1 MNCDTCQELIHDLI
15 DGSITQRDE
24 FTLNTH
30 LSECLDCDS
39 IRQDLASIVGFCR
52 TQRGVYEA
60 PPNEQA
66 MWLRIRNTIEAEL
79 PNRVNTNTERRP
91 SFFRRWMGRSWEL
104 SLPQLAASAVAIVLL
119 VSLATVVGLR
129 RWGGY
134 GTPTI
139 VAGTQTEE
147 ATNLDDRF
155 FQRRQVIDYWNQR
168 VELNKARW
176 SPEMRETFERNMKVI
191 DQAVSDSMN
200 DLKRNPHD
208 EVSEQMLNESLNDK
222 LALLKEFS
230 DL

>member
-30 LSECLDCDS
+30 LKECLDCAS
-39 IRQDLASIVGFCR
+39 VRRDLTSIVSFSR
-52 TQRGVYEA
+52 TMREEYQA
-60 PPNEQA
+60 PPNEHA
-66 MWLRIRNTIEAEL
+66 LWLRIRNSIEAEL
-79 PNRVNTNTERRP
+79 PSRAAANTERRP
-91 SFFRRWMGRSWEL
+91 SFFGSLLGRSWEL

-134 GTPTI
+134 GVQAAPPS
-139 VAGTQTEE
+139 TQDQ
-147 ATNLDDRF
+147 ASNINDRF
-155 FQRRQVIDYWNQR
+155 WQRRQVIDYWNQR
-168 VELNKARW
+168 VEVNRARW
-176 SPEMRETFERNMKVI
+176 SPEMRDTFDRNLKEI
-191 DQAVSDSMN
+191 DKAIASSLE

-208 EVSEQMLNESLNDK
+208 EVSEQMLNESFNDK
-222 LALLKEFS
+222 LNLLKDFS

>member
-30 LSECLDCDS
+30 LKECLDCAS
-39 IRQDLASIVGFCR
+39 VRQDLTSIVNLSR
-52 TQRGVYEA
+52 TLREEYQA
-60 PPNEQA
+60 PPNEHA
-66 MWLRIRNTIEAEL
+66 LWLRIRNSIEAEL
-79 PNRVNTNTERRP
+79 PSRAAADTERRP
-91 SFFRRWMGRSWEL
+91 SFFGRLLAHSWEL

-134 GTPTI
+134 GVQAAPPS
-139 VAGTQTEE
+139 TQDQ
-147 ATNLDDRF
+147 ASNINDRF
-155 FQRRQVIDYWNQR
+155 WQRRQVIDYWNQR

-176 SPEMRETFERNMKVI
+176 SPEMRDTFDRNLKEI
-191 DQAVSDSMN
+191 DKAIANSLE

-208 EVSEQMLNESLNDK
+208 EVSEQMLNESFNDK
-222 LALLKEFS
+222 LNLLKDFS

>member
-1 MNCDTCQELIHDLI
+1 MNCETCQELIHDLI

-30 LSECLDCDS
+30 LRECLDCDS
-39 IRQDLASIVGFCR
+39 VRQDLPAIVGFCR

-66 MWLRIRNTIEAEL
+66 LWLRIRNTIEAEL
-79 PNRVNTNTERRP
+79 PSRVNTNTERRP
-91 SFFRRWMGRSWEL
+91 SFLSRWLGRSWEL

-134 GTPTI
+134 GTPSRS
-139 VAGTQTEE
+139 VE
-147 ATNLDDRF
+147 ASNVSQRF
-155 FQRRQVIDYWNQR
+155 SERQQAIDYWNQR
-168 VELNKARW
+168 VDQMKARW
-176 SPEMRETFERNMKVI
+176 SPEMRAAFERNMKAIDESVI
-191 DQAVSDSMN
+191 NSMN
-200 DLKRNPHD
+200 EFQRNPQD
-208 EVSEQMLNESLNDK
+208 EFSEKMVNESLDAK
-222 LALLKEFS
+222 LAMLKDFS

>member
-1 MNCDTCQELIHDLI
+1 MNCETCQELIHDLV

-30 LSECLDCDS
+30 LSQCLDCES
-39 IRQDLASIVGFCR
+39 VRQDLASIVSFAR
-52 TQRGVYEA
+52 LQRGEYDA

-66 MWLRIRNTIEAEL
+66 LWLRIRNSIEAEL
-79 PNRVNTNTERRP
+79 PGRVATSTGPQR
-91 SFFRRWMGRSWEL
+91 SFLSRWMGRSWEL

-119 VSLATVVGLR
+119 VSLVTVVGLR

-134 GTPTI
+134 GAPAT
-139 VAGTQTEE
+139 VTQVE
-147 ATNLDDRF
+147 AANVSDLNDRF

-176 SPEMRETFERNMKVI
+176 SPEMRETFERNLKVI
-191 DQAVSDSMN
+191 DQAVADSMN
-200 DLKRNPHD
+200 ELKQHPHD

>member
-1 MNCDTCQELIHDLI
+1 MNCETCQELIHDLV
-15 DGSITQRDE
+15 DGSISQRDE

-30 LSECLDCDS
+30 LKQCLDCDS
-39 IRQDLASIVGFCR
+39 VRQDLASIVGFCR
-52 TQRGVYEA
+52 TQRGQYEA
-60 PPNEQA
+60 PPNEHA
-66 MWLRIRNTIEAEL
+66 LWLRIRNSIEAEL
-79 PNRVNTNTERRP
+79 PSRAAANTERGP
-91 SFFRRWMGRSWEL
+91 SFFGRLMGQSWEL

-134 GTPTI
+134 GAVVEP
-139 VAGTQTEE
+139 VPQSQAS
-147 ATNLDDRF
+147 NLNDRF
-155 FQRRQVIDYWNQR
+155 WQRRQVIDYWNQR

-191 DQAVSDSMN
+191 DQAVADSMN
-200 DLKRNPHD
+200 ELKLNPHD

-222 LALLKEFS
+222 LSLLKEFS

>member
-1 MNCDTCQELIHDLI
+1 MNCDTCQDLIHDLI

-30 LSECLDCDS
+30 LRECLDCES
-39 IRQDLASIVGFCR
+39 VRQDLAIIVDFSR

-66 MWLRIRNTIEAEL
+66 LWLRIRNTIEAEL
-79 PNRVNTNTERRP
+79 PSRVNTNTERP
-91 SFFRRWMGRSWEL
+91 SFLSRWLGRSWEL

-139 VAGTQTEE
+139 VAGTQAE
-147 ATNLDDRF
+147 ATDLSDRF

-176 SPEMRETFERNMKVI
+176 SPEMRETFERNLKVI
-191 DQAVSDSMN
+191 DQAVSDSMIE
-200 DLKRNPHD
+200 LKQNPHD

>member
-1 MNCDTCQELIHDLI
+1 MNCETCQELIHDLV
-15 DGSITQRDE
+15 DGSITQSDE

-30 LSECLDCDS
+30 LKECLDCDS
-39 IRQDLASIVGFCR
+39 VRQDLASIVGFCR
-52 TQRGVYEA
+52 TQRGQYEA

-66 MWLRIRNTIEAEL
+66 LWLRIRNSIEADL
-79 PNRVNTNTERRP
+79 PSRVAVETERRP
-91 SFFRRWMGRSWEL
+91 SFLSRLLNHSWEL

-134 GTPTI
+134 GTP
-139 VAGTQTEE
+139 VAPTAQAE
-147 ATNLDDRF
+147 ASDVGDRF
-155 FQRRQVIDYWNQR
+155 LQRRQVIDYWNQR

-176 SPEMRETFERNMKVI
+176 SPEMRATFDRNMKVI
-191 DQAVSDSMN
+191 DQAVSDSLN
-200 DLKRNPHD
+200 ELNRNPHD
-208 EVSEQMLNESLNDK
+208 EISEQMLNESLNDK